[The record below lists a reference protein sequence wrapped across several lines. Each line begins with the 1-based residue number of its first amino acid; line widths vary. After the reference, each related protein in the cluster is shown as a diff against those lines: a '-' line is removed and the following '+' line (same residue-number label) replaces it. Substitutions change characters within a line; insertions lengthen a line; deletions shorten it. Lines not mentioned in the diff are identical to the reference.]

1 MKIIT
6 VIGARPQIIKA
17 AALSRAIRS
26 NFASEIK
33 EVIVHTGQH
42 YDANMSK
49 VFFDEMSI
57 PRPDYNLEVGSG
69 MHGAQTAKMIQGIE
83 EIIIKEKPDCLVV
96 YGDTNSTIAGSLAA
110 AKLHIPVAHIE
121 AGLRSFNKK
130 MPEEINRI
138 ACDHMSTFLYVPT
151 PAGIENLKNEGFKI
165 GEEHVSID
173 SPRVLQVGDIMFDN
187 TKYFAPIAEQN
198 SRIREQFDFEHYVL
212 CTVHRS
218 ENTDNAER
226 LEAIFK
232 ALYVIANEKDEH
244 IVLPLHPRTRK
255 MMERHLKSELR
266 TLIEEHRNIHL
277 IPPASFLDMIN
288 LEKNA
293 RLIITDSGGVQKEA
307 YFLDKPCLIL
317 RPQTEWVEIVD
328 SGAAKIVDT
337 DLEKII
343 AAYEE
348 CTESELLVFPAIF
361 GDGNAAIS
369 ILEDIKKY
377 LR

>member
-165 GEEHVSID
+165 GEVNVSID
-173 SPRVLQVGDIMFDN
+173 SPRVVQVGDIMFDN

-198 SRIREQFDFEHYVL
+198 STIREQFDFEHYTL

-255 MMERHLKSELR
+255 MMDRHLKNELR

-317 RPQTEWVEIVD
+317 RPQTEWVEIID
-328 SGAAKIVDT
+328 SGAAKIADT